1 MANLLLIP
9 LVVLALDSLEAA
21 HLQLAVPVYLVDLV
35 VVPALRVV
43 VWQVLTA
50 EVHIKAALGEGVEGQ
65 LVTPTL
71 IWPLVL
77 VGLTLMPLVVA
88 AQRGRLEP
96 LVALGRLALVMA
108 VKAAVAA
115 ALLVVPLVGLVA
127 LVPFL
132 AVVVAVAAVLEMALI
147 PAQVAMAAM
156 ARSACIAG
164 KEAHP

>member
-1 MANLLLIP
+1 MAA
-9 LVVLALDSLEAA
+9 VVLEVPRHQSAL
-21 HLQLAVPVYLVDLV
+21 PVCLVDLV
-35 VVPALRVV
+35 VALALRLM

-77 VGLTLMPLVVA
+77 VGLTLIPLVVA

-115 ALLVVPLVGLVA
+115 ARAVRALMLVA
-127 LVPFL
+127 LEACLGAAV
-132 AVVVAVAAVLEMALI
+132 AVVAL
-147 PAQVAMAAM
+147 
-156 ARSACIAG
+156 
-164 KEAHP
+164 